1 MTGEILFLS
10 HRPPW
15 PPDRGDKIRSW
26 HLLERLARLA
36 PVHLVCLADDDAEAA
51 TPPPPGLELA
61 SCRIEPRR
69 IGKPAA
75 AISGLAGGRPLL
87 LSLFDSAVL
96 RDHVRSLI
104 ETRPITCVMAYS
116 IQMAQFVPDLDDSIR
131 FVMDFVDV
139 DSAKFESYARGGNPL
154 MRFIYKREARLLAA
168 YEYTVAHR
176 ADLGLFVSDAEAGL
190 FRERAGLG
198 DDRIRALCNGVDLA
212 YFDPAGDHQRPDLP
226 APLIIFTGQMDYR
239 PNVEAVMGFAHDVM
253 PRIRMNRPDARFA
266 IVGRRPDPAVQ
277 ALAQLPGVIV
287 TGEVPDVRG
296 WLAAADVV
304 VAPLGIARGV
314 QNKVLEAMAMARPV
328 VASPAA
334 FEGIEARPGEEL
346 LVADGAQAQA
356 DAVLRLLDDP
366 AWANMLGMA
375 ARARIEADYGWG
387 ARLAPLSAMVG
398 LTDAP
403 LMAAAE

>member
-26 HLLERLARLA
+26 HLLEHLARLA
-36 PVHLVCLADDDAEAA
+36 PVHLACLADDEAEAA
-51 TPPPPGLELA
+51 VPPPAGLALA

-69 IGKPAA
+69 RGKVAA
-75 AISGLAGGRPLL
+75 AMSGFYSGRPLL
-87 LSLFDSAVL
+87 LSLFDNAAL
-96 RDHVRSLI
+96 RDHVHGLI
-104 ETRPITCVMAYS
+104 EARPIIRVMAYS
-116 IQMAQFVPDLDDSIR
+116 VQMAQFVPDLKDGTR

-139 DSAKFESYARGGNPL
+139 DSAKFESYARDGNPL
-154 MRFIYKREARLLAA
+154 MRFIYAREGRLLSA
-168 YEYTVAHR
+168 YERSVARR
-176 ADLGLFVSDAEAGL
+176 ADLGLFVSDAEAAL
-190 FRERAGLG
+190 FRGRAGLA
-198 DDRIRALCNGVDLA
+198 DDRIQALCNGVDLS
-212 YFDPAGDHQRPDLP
+212 YFDPARDQRRPDL
-226 APLIIFTGQMDYR
+226 AGPLIIFTGQMDYR
-239 PNVEAVMGFAHDVM
+239 PNVEAVVGFARDVM

-277 ALAQLPGVIV
+277 ALGELPGVIV

-314 QNKVLEAMAMARPV
+314 QNKVLEAMAMARAV

-334 FEGIEARPGEEL
+334 FEGIEARSGEEL